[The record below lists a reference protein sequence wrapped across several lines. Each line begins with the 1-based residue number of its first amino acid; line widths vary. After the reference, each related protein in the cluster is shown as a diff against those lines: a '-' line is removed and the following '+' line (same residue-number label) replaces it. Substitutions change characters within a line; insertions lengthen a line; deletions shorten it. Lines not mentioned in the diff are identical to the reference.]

1 VSADNFHA
9 FRLELALLT
18 SRAREKLTP
27 RAQDRIRHAVRLRGD
42 PTLAASVLV
51 GTEAEDLGTRIL
63 AQLADAASVFSPDE
77 VSTLVEAVDDG
88 LAPGPD

>member
-1 VSADNFHA
+1 MSADDFHA

-27 RAQDRIRHAVRLRGD
+27 RAQDRIRNDVRLCGD

-51 GTEAEDLGTRIL
+51 GTEAEDPGTRIL
-63 AQLADAASVFSPDE
+63 SQLNDAASVFSPDE